1 MWGHCREGGRSSGVA
16 IKRGSTVIRFSTEG
30 MWNKSWSIEPKW
42 TKQTNCL
49 EYIKLR
55 FLSTLGDTILKL
67 LAPVPW
73 SVICSTVSA
82 CVWVWVYYVY
92 RDKGMW
98 HALRVLAAFC
108 ARIQL
113 CILCFGVT
121 GGHWVVDKVCSRVF
135 WGRWVLS
142 MGIMIRGQFQDQ
154 QTWIMYHWYLDPSS
168 LSLTYCMNCVKRHW
182 QEFIMGVL

>member
-1 MWGHCREGGRSSGVA
+1 MPPVLSYSGTPLQWPPLAPRILAITEGWPQIMGFINISIEWGPQCEAIVERVA
-16 IKRGSTVIRFSTEG
+16 IKRGSTVIRLVQKG
-30 MWNKSWSIEPKW
+30 CG
-42 TKQTNCL
+42 TNL
-49 EYIKLR
+49 DQQSQNG
-55 FLSTLGDTILKL
+55 LSMQLSGVHTVFGGTILKL
-67 LAPVPW
+67 LALVPW
-73 SVICSTVSA
+73 SVIYSTVSA

-135 WGRWVLS
+135 
-142 MGIMIRGQFQDQ
+142 
-154 QTWIMYHWYLDPSS
+154 
-168 LSLTYCMNCVKRHW
+168 
-182 QEFIMGVL
+182 